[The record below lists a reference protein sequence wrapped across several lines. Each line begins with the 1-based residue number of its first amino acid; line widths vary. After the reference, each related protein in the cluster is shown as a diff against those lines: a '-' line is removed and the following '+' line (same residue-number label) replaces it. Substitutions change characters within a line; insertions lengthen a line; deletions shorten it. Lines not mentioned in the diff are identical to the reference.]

1 MNVRIK
7 VEAVNS
13 RSEFIEFIRGR
24 NLDFVG
30 VSVSGCRKKNTWWVA
45 CSSDEHITE
54 IMLKSFDSIDYD
66 YIMYS
71 GKNGEKFYVAAEIK
85 S

>member
-1 MNVRIK
+1 MSVRIK
-7 VEAVNS
+7 VEAVKS
-13 RSEFIEFIRGR
+13 RSEFTEFIRVR

-30 VSVSGCRKKNTWWVA
+30 MSVGGCRKKNTWWVA

-71 GKNGEKFYVAAEIK
+71 GKNGGNFYVAAEIK

>member
-1 MNVRIK
+1 MSARIK

-13 RSEFIEFIRGR
+13 RSEFIEFIRAR

-30 VSVSGCRKKNTWWVA
+30 MSVSGWRKKNTWWVA
-45 CSSDEHITE
+45 CSSDECITE

-71 GKNGEKFYVAAEIK
+71 GKNGGKFYIAAEIK